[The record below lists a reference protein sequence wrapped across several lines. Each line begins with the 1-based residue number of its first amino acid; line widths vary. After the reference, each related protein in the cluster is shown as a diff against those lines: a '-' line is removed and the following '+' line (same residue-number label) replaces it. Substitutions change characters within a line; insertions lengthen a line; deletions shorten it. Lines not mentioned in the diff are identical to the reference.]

1 MALPSPH
8 RVDLA
13 AHEEAFLR
21 RYSESLVRCTA
32 MVESGAA
39 AALALDPLQDV
50 VALEAAATRIIA
62 KAEQLTLA
70 QLASATALDKLYF
83 LARLK
88 AVCDDPEGHIA
99 IKGLQLLARMHGVW
113 DKDASHK
120 SPNVQIVFAPS
131 PPQRAQ
137 NEADLPFSIDVTPT
151 KPTT

>member
-8 RVDLA
+8 RLDLA
-13 AHEEAFLR
+13 PHEEAFLR
-21 RYSESLVRCTA
+21 RYSESLVRLTA
-32 MVESGAA
+32 MVDSGAA
-39 AALALDPLQDV
+39 FALALDPLQDV

-62 KAEQLTLA
+62 KAEQLNLA

-99 IKGLQLLARMHGVW
+99 IKGLQLLARIHGVW
-113 DKDASHK
+113 DKADRAHA
-120 SPNVQIVFAPS
+120 NVQIVFGTPS
-131 PPQRAQ
+131 PQRAQ
-137 NEADLPFSIDVTPT
+137 NDPDLPFSIDVTPT